1 MFFLRLK
8 TYQTSLKFF
17 ISLIEMD
24 RFIKR
29 CYAITWILLLVE
41 DNFINKVIYSLKDKI
56 VFSEV
61 LWSTYVND
69 LFIAIFVIEC

>member
-1 MFFLRLK
+1 MLKFPTSIIFPIDKMFFLRLK

-61 LWSTYVND
+61 L
-69 LFIAIFVIEC
+69 

>member
-1 MFFLRLK
+1 MLKFPTSIIFPIDKIFFLRLK

-24 RFIKR
+24 RFIKC
-29 CYAITWILLLVE
+29 CYAIAWILLLVE

-61 LWSTYVND
+61 L
-69 LFIAIFVIEC
+69 